1 MERHGRAFWEE
12 QLRDYWGSGFT
23 VSEYSELIGQP
34 RLNVQRWIRKLSSEQ
49 ESAGIEDSDSG
60 QTESSPQSCSIRMIE
75 VVPKEI
81 EERKED
87 CSQASGVRLRIG
99 DLEID
104 LARGFDRE
112 VLESVLAMLRFKDIL
127 HDFAAQRNLG
137 YLYLK
142 GKGVKKDKAE
152 ARKWLEKAA
161 AQSDSYAQELLAES
175 FPDSEK

>member
-49 ESAGIEDSDSG
+49 ESAGIEESDSG

-87 CSQASGVRLRIG
+87 CSQVSGVRLRIG

-112 VLESVLAMLRFKDIL
+112 VLESVLAMLR
-127 HDFAAQRNLG
+127 
-137 YLYLK
+137 
-142 GKGVKKDKAE
+142 
-152 ARKWLEKAA
+152 
-161 AQSDSYAQELLAES
+161 
-175 FPDSEK
+175 